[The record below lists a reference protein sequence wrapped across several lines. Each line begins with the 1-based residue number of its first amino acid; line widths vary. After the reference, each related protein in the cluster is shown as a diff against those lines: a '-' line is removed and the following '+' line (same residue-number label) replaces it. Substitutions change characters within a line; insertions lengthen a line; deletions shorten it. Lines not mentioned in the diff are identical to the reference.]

1 MFFNLLRCSC
11 SLSIDNVDDLM
22 GFAFVGIFLS
32 YLSNLML
39 FWISSIPAA
48 CYVISVIFMI
58 RQFNDDNDGKFGFIS
73 YDIATEPKIQLFARL
88 QVCLCML
95 QGLSSIIQALP
106 VIILYQSFG
115 VDPGWVVLWCF
126 WWSLPLFLL
135 WRLTAVLRK
144 YIFQLKHPTTYYR
157 VRDTLVCA

>member
-1 MFFNLLRCSC
+1 MKRISADHNLKQQR
-11 SLSIDNVDDLM
+11 
-22 GFAFVGIFLS
+22 
-32 YLSNLML
+32 
-39 FWISSIPAA
+39 AA
-48 CYVISVIFMI
+48 AAALQTTKNTNHREIISVIFMI

-157 VRDTLVCA
+157 VRDTLVCGM